1 MAGAA
6 NDLREGHGME
16 RSIRLVGDGNGG
28 TNYQFEVQYGVT
40 NPNSVFTLDDWHLAV
55 EASD

>member
-1 MAGAA
+1 
-6 NDLREGHGME
+6 ME